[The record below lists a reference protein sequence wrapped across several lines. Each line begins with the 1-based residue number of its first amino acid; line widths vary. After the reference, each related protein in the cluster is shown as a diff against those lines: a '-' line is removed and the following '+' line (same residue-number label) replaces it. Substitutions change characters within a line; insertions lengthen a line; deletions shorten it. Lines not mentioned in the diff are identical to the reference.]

1 MNNDIKQLEAPMGVG
16 LTVEELRAILP
27 RMIRASGRL
36 YMIAASMLVNQY
48 GPEGEKAVRGW
59 GTSKPCGFSA
69 RPAIVE
75 SADTINSP

>member
-16 LTVEELRAILP
+16 RTVEELRAILP

-48 GPEGEKAVRGW
+48 GFKGEDLNG
-59 GTSKPCGFSA
+59 GLTCLH
-69 RPAIVE
+69 
-75 SADTINSP
+75 